1 MKGFWN
7 SLSLIH
13 GGNFLCT
20 QRCDQCGILVDDYR
34 ALKQASTWEQHF
46 TILSGHF
53 IPTSD
58 NFALNGGLVLGIH
71 RESSRLG
78 SIGSFFAPGT
88 NTRIACYH
96 ASLHLLNMLPLSLLP
111 LVWVSLFAVSVC
123 LQLVSNPPA
132 LKLGLVGLMCRHGPP
147 SSCLPPHIWGGVEW
161 LHIHFLDSIVTCF
174 DLGLSSCWCF
184 WVDVDRITPPWGLSV
199 VRWLM
204 RGKFWSS
211 PWHWRQRLESWV
223 LSR

>member
-1 MKGFWN
+1 MGLWTSTTQFPMNHNSPRLYNLGTSLDRCTRSMSGKYPWFVLKKMMKGFWN
-7 SLSLIH
+7 ILSLIH
-13 GGNFLCT
+13 GGNLLCT

-46 TILSGHF
+46 TVLSGHF

-78 SIGSFFAPGT
+78 SQGSFFAPGR

-111 LVWVSLFAVSVC
+111 LV
-123 LQLVSNPPA
+123 
-132 LKLGLVGLMCRHGPP
+132 GLMCRHGPP
-147 SSCLPPHIWGGVEW
+147 SSCLLIFGEG
-161 LHIHFLDSIVTCF
+161 LHDC
-174 DLGLSSCWCF
+174 
-184 WVDVDRITPPWGLSV
+184 TPPWGLSV

-204 RGKFWSS
+204 RGRFWSS